1 MVYSRHIPL
10 KKCRFKKVLK
20 VKHCKNCWKYRV
32 QSIVSLPNKF
42 LGGSISPKL
51 SNEVYGVL
59 TIAINRFWGSQTCRD
74 GDFCMFSCYLKNLY
88 KKSAEIACKKMLF
101 GEQSIPTW
109 SARKKFWIDFRIQKL
124 LSNTFLNSWVTAE
137 TNGVV
142 IRCVDRFLLRQ
153 TWAAAHFQNLV
164 LFKSTIFKPENYA
177 KSMQK
182 CDF

>member
-32 QSIVSLPNKF
+32 QRIVSLPNKF
-42 LGGSISPKL
+42 SGGSISPKL

-74 GDFCMFSCYLKNLY
+74 GDFCMFSCCLKNLY

-101 GEQSIPTW
+101 GEQSSPTW
-109 SARKKFWIDFRIQKL
+109 SARKKFWIDFRIQNL
-124 LSNTFLNSWVTAE
+124 LLNTFSSPWVTAE

-177 KSMQK
+177 KSMKK